1 MEEERISEHKSVI
14 KMYDRLRSEL
24 VEEHEKIDRVYK
36 RIEKEGITNVWDRF
50 EDQGLAFGDPDRR
63 CQFCLQGV
71 RCDLCSNGPCRA
83 NVATD
88 RRGVCGMTGDGM
100 AMRMMLL
107 RNVMGTSTYQY
118 HTEQTVKTLRAIAN
132 GKTPFKITEPEKLKT
147 FAQRLGVDVS
157 GDINKIA
164 IRFCDFVEKD
174 FNRKYDEPSVI
185 VEKLAPKERKE
196 LWKKLGIFPGGVH
209 GEILLSTSSC
219 LTNVDGY
226 YVSLALKAMRIGI
239 AMAYQSQI
247 VTEYLQDVI
256 FGIPKPHTMRVDLG
270 VLDPDYVNVLP
281 NGHEPFLGFALVQLA
296 RKKEWQE
303 KAKAQGAK
311 GLRIIANIETGQE
324 MIQRWEM
331 DDVLYGFTGNWIM
344 QEAILASG
352 SVDIFVADMNCSMP
366 VDPIYAEKFK
376 FKLVPVSELV
386 AFDGVTDRVNYLPEK
401 AEEQAAQLL
410 QMAVDNFKERRKTV
424 EPITGLP
431 MREAIVGFS
440 TESIL
445 EALGGTLEPL
455 LNAIK
460 DGSIKGIVGM
470 VSCTSLRDYGQ
481 DVHTVA
487 VVKELIKRD
496 ILVLSLG
503 CGNGAV
509 QVAGLCSLD
518 AIKLAGSKLQ
528 AVCNALKIPPVLSY
542 GTCTDTGRLAD
553 LVHAVSAALGGVP
566 IPDLPVAAAA
576 PEYME
581 QKATIDAIFALAYGL
596 YTYVNPIPT
605 VTGGTN
611 LVRLLTK
618 DLKDITGGLL
628 DVEKDAVKAVE
639 NIENHIVA
647 NRKKLGI

>member
-1 MEEERISEHKSVI
+1 VFLLEDERISQHKSVI
-14 KMYDRLRSEL
+14 KMYGRLRKEAI
-24 VEEHEKIDRVYK
+24 EEHESHDRLFV
-36 RIEKEGITNVWDRF
+36 RLQQDGITNIWDRF
-50 EDQGLAFGDPDRR
+50 EAQGLAFGEPDRR

-83 NVATD
+83 DVAKD
-88 RRGVCGMTGDGM
+88 KRGVCGMTGDGM

-118 HTEQTVKTLRAIAN
+118 HTEQTIKTLRAIAN
-132 GKTPFKITEPEKLKT
+132 GKSPFKITEPEKLKS
-147 FAQRLGVDVS
+147 FAKRLGIDTS
-157 GDINKIA
+157 GKINDIAK
-164 IRFCDFVEKD
+164 RFCDFVEED
-174 FNRKYDEPSVI
+174 FNRKFDEPSVI
-185 VEKLAPKERKE
+185 VELLAPEERKE
-196 LWKKLGIFPGGVH
+196 VWKKLDIFPGGIH
-209 GEILLSTSSC
+209 GEIMFSTSSC

-247 VTEYLQDVI
+247 VTEYIQDVI
-256 FGIPKPHTMRVDLG
+256 YGIPKPHKMRVDLG

-296 RKKEWQE
+296 REEAWQK
-303 KAKAQGAK
+303 KAKEQGAK

-331 DDVLYGFTGNWIM
+331 DDVFYGYTGNWIM

-352 SVDIFVADMNCSMP
+352 
-366 VDPIYAEKFK
+366 
-376 FKLVPVSELV
+376 V
-386 AFDGVTDRVNYLPEK
+386 AFDGVTERINYVPEK
-401 AEEQAAQLL
+401 AKEQAAQLL
-410 QMAVDNFKERRKTV
+410 QMAVDNYKERRASI

-431 MREAIVGFS
+431 MRECIVGFS

-445 EALGGTLEPL
+445 EALGGTLDPL
-455 LNAIK
+455 LDAVKN
-460 DGSIKGIVGM
+460 GSIKGIVGM
-470 VSCTSLRDYGQ
+470 VSCTTLRDWGQ
-481 DVHTVA
+481 DVHTVN

-503 CGNGAV
+503 CGNAGV
-509 QVAGLCSLD
+509 QVAGLCDLE
-518 AIKLAGSKLQ
+518 AIKLAGKGLQ
-528 AVCNALKIPPVLSY
+528 AVCNALQIPPVLSY

-553 LVHAVSAALGGVP
+553 LLLAIANALGVAVTE
-566 IPDLPVAAAA
+566 LPVAAAA

-581 QKATIDAIFALAYGL
+581 QKATIDAIFALAFGL

-605 VTGGTN
+605 ITGGTN
-611 LVRLLTK
+611 LVKLLTE

-628 DVEKDAVKAVE
+628 SVEPDAVKAVDG
-639 NIENHIVA
+639 IENHIMEK
-647 NRKKLGI
+647 RKKLGI

>member
-24 VEEHEKIDRVYK
+24 IEEHDKIDRVYK

-50 EDQGLAFGDPDRR
+50 ADQGLAFGDPDRR

-118 HTEQTVKTLRAIAN
+118 HTEQTVKTLRAIAD

-147 FAQRLGVDVS
+147 FAQRLGVDVT

-164 IRFCDFVEKD
+164 KRFCDFVEKD

-185 VEKLAPKERKE
+185 VDKLAPKERKE

-331 DDVLYGFTGNWIM
+331 DDVFYGFTGNWLM

-386 AFDGVTDRVNYLPEK
+386 AFDGVSERINYLPEK

-410 QMAVDNFKERRKTV
+410 QMAVDNFKERRESI

-481 DVHTVA
+481 DVHTVN

-503 CGNGAV
+503 CGNGGV

-518 AIKLAGSKLQ
+518 AIKLAGTKLQ
-528 AVCNALKIPPVLSY
+528 KVCNALKIPPVLSY

-553 LVHAVSAALGGVP
+553 LVHAISEALSGVP

-618 DLKDITGGLL
+618 ELKDITGGLL
-628 DVEKDAVKAVE
+628 DVEKDAVKAVD

>member
-1 MEEERISEHKSVI
+1 
-14 KMYDRLRSEL
+14 
-24 VEEHEKIDRVYK
+24 
-36 RIEKEGITNVWDRF
+36 
-50 EDQGLAFGDPDRR
+50 
-63 CQFCLQGV
+63 
-71 RCDLCSNGPCRA
+71 
-83 NVATD
+83 
-88 RRGVCGMTGDGM
+88 
-100 AMRMMLL
+100 
-107 RNVMGTSTYQY
+107 
-118 HTEQTVKTLRAIAN
+118 
-132 GKTPFKITEPEKLKT
+132 
-147 FAQRLGVDVS
+147 
-157 GDINKIA
+157 
-164 IRFCDFVEKD
+164 
-174 FNRKYDEPSVI
+174 
-185 VEKLAPKERKE
+185 
-196 LWKKLGIFPGGVH
+196 
-209 GEILLSTSSC
+209 
-219 LTNVDGY
+219 
-226 YVSLALKAMRIGI
+226 MRIGI

-247 VTEYLQDVI
+247 VTEYLQDII

-331 DDVLYGFTGNWIM
+331 DDVFYGFTGNWLM

-386 AFDGVTDRVNYLPEK
+386 AFDGVSERINYLPEK

-410 QMAVDNFKERRKTV
+410 QIAVDNFKERRESI

-481 DVHTVA
+481 DVHTVK

-503 CGNGAV
+503 CGNGGV
-509 QVAGLCSLD
+509 QVAGLCGLD
-518 AIKLAGSKLQ
+518 AIKLAGTKLQ
-528 AVCNALKIPPVLSY
+528 KVCNALKIPPVLSY

-553 LVHAVSAALGGVP
+553 LVHAISEALGGVS

-618 DLKDITGGLL
+618 ELKDITGGLL
-628 DVEKDAVKAVE
+628 DVEKDAVKAVD